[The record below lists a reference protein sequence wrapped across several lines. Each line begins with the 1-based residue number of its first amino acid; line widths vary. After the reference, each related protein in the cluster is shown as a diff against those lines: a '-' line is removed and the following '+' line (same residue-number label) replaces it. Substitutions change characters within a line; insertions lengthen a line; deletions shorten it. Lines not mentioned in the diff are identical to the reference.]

1 LILKQTTYNKTLL
14 QVALGFFFLVAIR
27 LNASAQSKPVTL
39 WLISPSDFFSDVGQ
53 EFEYDDFKPNAV
65 WNEILNK
72 STDFLGVP
80 YHYSGT
86 GSPGFDC
93 SGFVQ
98 KVFSLGEVKLPH
110 SSGMIANLGETV
122 KVGSLQKG
130 DLLFFTG
137 RNASK
142 KEVGHLGVV
151 FSIKN
156 KQIKMIHAAVTGGV
170 RIDRPFEIDYY
181 KDRFLFARRIVLPT
195 SF

>member
-1 LILKQTTYNKTLL
+1 LILRQTTYNKTLL
-14 QVALGFFFLVAIR
+14 RVALGFFFLVSICLKAF
-27 LNASAQSKPVTL
+27 AQNKQETI
-39 WLISPSDFFSDVGQ
+39 WLVSPTDFFSGSNQD
-53 EFEYDDFKPNAV
+53 FEYDDFKPVAV
-65 WNEILNK
+65 WDEILNK

-98 KVFSLGEVKLPH
+98 KVFSLGQLKLPH
-110 SSGMIANLGETV
+110 SSGMIANMGDALEV
-122 KVGSLQKG
+122 ANVQKG

-142 KEVGHLGVV
+142 KEVGHLGIV
-151 FSIKN
+151 FSIKD
-156 KQIKMIHAAVTGGV
+156 KQVKMIHAAVTGGV

-181 KDRFLFARRIVLPT
+181 KDRFLFARRIVLPV